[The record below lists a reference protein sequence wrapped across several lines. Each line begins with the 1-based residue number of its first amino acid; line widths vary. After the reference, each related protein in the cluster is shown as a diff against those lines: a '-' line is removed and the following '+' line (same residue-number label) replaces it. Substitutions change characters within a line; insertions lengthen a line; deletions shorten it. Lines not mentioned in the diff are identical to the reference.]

1 MNPTGK
7 VERCIHI
14 AAEYRGAAELRNYS
28 EQGQR
33 DKEQELTWRAAIP
46 NKWASTLGG
55 KVVQVLLIPFLF
67 PFVLFF
73 IYVIAPLLTLARKKK
88 SAKRALR
95 HGETLITANIE
106 SLARASSH
114 TNLFDL
120 WLDHGLPKH
129 SSVVD
134 VASRRECLERWVDIL
149 YGSGM
154 AVTMRVKQRVEEE
167 HAAQGKTMAE
177 FRAQGGHISFVDPV
191 DSVARELAGRLP
203 TFRPSSEG

>member
-7 VERCIHI
+7 VERCIRV
-14 AAEYRGAAELRNYS
+14 AAEYRGAAELRNFS
-28 EQGQR
+28 EQRHR

-46 NKWASTLGG
+46 SKWASTLGG
-55 KVVQVLLIPFLF
+55 KAVQVLLIPFLF

-73 IYVIAPLLTLARKKK
+73 IYVIAPLITLAQEKT
-88 SAKRALR
+88 SVKRTLR
-95 HGETLITANIE
+95 HGEALTAANID

-120 WLDHGLPKH
+120 WLNHGLREH

-134 VASRRECLERWVDIL
+134 IASRRECLERWVDIL

-154 AVTMRVKQRVEEE
+154 AATMGVKQRVEELR
-167 HAAQGKTMAE
+167 AAQARTMAD
-177 FRAQGGHISFVDPV
+177 FSIQGGHISFVDPV
-191 DSVARELAGRLP
+191 DFVARELAERLP